1 MQSGQNLNTKLF
13 SCNAAIMNYSQLISM
28 YKSLTCVVGWAFNN
42 SGVGSPA
49 SDNNNSMKATFEIF
63 TCIIKQY

>member
-1 MQSGQNLNTKLF
+1 
-13 SCNAAIMNYSQLISM
+13 MNYSQLISM